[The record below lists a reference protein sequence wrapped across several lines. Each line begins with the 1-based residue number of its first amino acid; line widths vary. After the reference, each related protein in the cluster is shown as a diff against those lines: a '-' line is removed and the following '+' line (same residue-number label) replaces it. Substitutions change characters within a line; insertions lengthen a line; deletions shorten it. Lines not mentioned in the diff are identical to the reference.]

1 MREET
6 LLPACPQDVFNY
18 MARYFFSNYQIQ
30 CVLRLDERIDA
41 LRLTKAVK
49 LMMEAEP
56 VLGSRFIENSDICY
70 WERQTEI
77 DEKKICLMR
86 ETDKNTEQEIQNFL
100 TSSLESYDDPQ
111 VQIQVLRGENDVLC
125 LKVNHACSDG
135 GGVKEY
141 VQRLAQVYT
150 ALCEDPA
157 YSLPTN
163 MTGRRDQGQLF
174 KCLGVEDSRTL
185 WNPALA
191 ELQPTWAFPCGRGEN
206 EQPAFLIR
214 HLKEEGYRALKA
226 YVSRGGVTINDVLLA
241 AYYRALFEM
250 VKPEYD
256 VPMEILVTVDLRRYL
271 PARKAEAICNLSG
284 FVNARVARIVGEL
297 FTDTVSRVHHEMKK
311 HKSSQPGLHSAA
323 IFEMLGQMPVS
334 QALSMFQVSRQQA
347 VQTGLASPFLS
358 NFGQISDGSIRFG
371 GQEVIAGYMVTPIM
385 FSPGFML
392 GVSTYRDVL
401 TLTVG
406 IYQSTVQY
414 ERVEELLDR
423 MDYFLSSL
431 EM

>member
-1 MREET
+1 M

-30 CVLRLDERIDA
+30 CVLKLDGRIDA
-41 LRLTKAVK
+41 LRLAKAVK
-49 LMMEAEP
+49 LTIEAEP

-70 WERQTEI
+70 WKTQTKI
-77 DEKKICLMR
+77 DENKICLVR
-86 ETDKNTEQEIQNFL
+86 ETDNNTEQEIQNFL
-100 TSSLESYDDPQ
+100 TASLESYGDPQ
-111 VQIQVLRGENDVLC
+111 IQIQVLRGENDVLC

-141 VQRLAQVYT
+141 IQRLAQVYT
-150 ALCEDPA
+150 ALCENPA

-174 KCLGVEDSRTL
+174 ECLGVEDSRTL

-206 EQPAFLIR
+206 ERPAFLIR
-214 HLKEEGYRALKA
+214 HLEEEGYQALKA
-226 YVSRGGVTINDVLLA
+226 YVSRVGVTINDVLLT

-284 FVNARVARIVGEL
+284 FVNARVARIAGEL
-297 FTDTVSRVHHEMKK
+297 FTDTVNRVHREMKK

-323 IFEMLGQMPVS
+323 IFEMLGQMPFS
-334 QALSMFQVSRQQA
+334 QVLSMFQTSRREA
-347 VQTGLASPFLS
+347 VQNGLASPFLS
-358 NFGQISDGSIRFG
+358 NLGVISDIPIRFG
-371 GQEVIAGYMVTPIM
+371 EREAVAGYMVTPIM

-401 TLTVG
+401 TLTAGV
-406 IYQSTVQY
+406 YQSTVQY
-414 ERVEELLDR
+414 EKVEEFLDR
-423 MDYFLSSL
+423 IVDSLSSL
-431 EM
+431 KV